1 MPNTISVRVATPR
14 AVGRALPAVLVG
26 ESGAVRRARA
36 SIDAAGPGSVL
47 ILADDG
53 LEPASVARY
62 LHGRSRAGQ
71 PFVEIDCAQ
80 GSAEDIEAVLL
91 GNRPR
96 AGSGDL
102 ETVGAASAV
111 LAARRG
117 TLFIDHLGDLPAIA
131 QRRLARILRDGE
143 VRTTGRDR
151 VRMAARIVAA
161 APPSLVS
168 DARDGRFRADLLR
181 RFGGQPITLPPLSIR
196 PEDVP
201 AIVPHIAAELAASA
215 NRVPPSFTQ
224 PALTVLSALQWPGNV
239 SDLRSALERVLK
251 DLPATDR
258 SSGGRAADDD
268 GGGDCGGPD
277 DAAHQPSRSTTAIR
291 ARVHRHRAR
300 TASVADERCRPH
312 AWHRAREP
320 LSQGPSARDLA
331 RGDENGAD
339 AMSTPPTRAAAI
351 VIFAALCGTPAAA
364 QPPASVNPSD
374 SAAIRLG
381 PVGINPSLAFRDI
394 GVDNNVFHD
403 ADDPKSDFTF
413 TVTPRAEV
421 LFSPRRLRLSAVTAV
436 DYVYFQTYDTE
447 RGTNQASELKA
458 NVDLGRLQ
466 PYVSIG
472 GTNTRE
478 RYNSEID
485 TRARHHDHIYA
496 GGVGLKV
503 ASRTT
508 LSAGVRRTTTNFDDT
523 AEFRGEDLAVVLDN
537 TLDGVDG
544 TFGMQLTPLTS
555 VSLVVSQE
563 WQRFDL
569 SPDRDSDTFRITP
582 TVSFSPG
589 GLLTGNAAVGY
600 RRFDGKSVTAAR
612 LQRARGGRQRQRDHR
627 RTPSSR
633 HVVRAGSSLLLRGRH
648 ALLSVHRRNRRP

>member
-1 MPNTISVRVATPR
+1 
-14 AVGRALPAVLVG
+14 
-26 ESGAVRRARA
+26 
-36 SIDAAGPGSVL
+36 
-47 ILADDG
+47 
-53 LEPASVARY
+53 
-62 LHGRSRAGQ
+62 
-71 PFVEIDCAQ
+71 
-80 GSAEDIEAVLL
+80 
-91 GNRPR
+91 
-96 AGSGDL
+96 
-102 ETVGAASAV
+102 
-111 LAARRG
+111 
-117 TLFIDHLGDLPAIA
+117 
-131 QRRLARILRDGE
+131 
-143 VRTTGRDR
+143 
-151 VRMAARIVAA
+151 
-161 APPSLVS
+161 
-168 DARDGRFRADLLR
+168 
-181 RFGGQPITLPPLSIR
+181 
-196 PEDVP
+196 
-201 AIVPHIAAELAASA
+201 
-215 NRVPPSFTQ
+215 
-224 PALTVLSALQWPGNV
+224 
-239 SDLRSALERVLK
+239 
-251 DLPATDR
+251 
-258 SSGGRAADDD
+258 
-268 GGGDCGGPD
+268 
-277 DAAHQPSRSTTAIR
+277 
-291 ARVHRHRAR
+291 
-300 TASVADERCRPH
+300 
-312 AWHRAREP
+312 
-320 LSQGPSARDLA
+320 
-331 RGDENGAD
+331 
-339 AMSTPPTRAAAI
+339 MSTPPTRAAAF

-374 SAAIRLG
+374 SAVIRLG

-600 RRFDGKSVTAAR
+600 RRFDGKSAQLPDFSGLVA
-612 LQRARGGRQRQRDHR
+612 
-627 RTPSSR
+627 
-633 HVVRAGSSLLLRGRH
+633 VVNVSATIVGRH
-648 ALLSVHRRNRRP
+648 RLDTSFARDLRYSYEDVTPYYLSTGGTVALTTQVSGPFDVRVTGTLQSLDYSESNAGQTPDTFTSYGGGVGYRIRQTLRVGINAEWSHRASDQPERAFRNNRIFGTFTWGTAP